1 MLSFN
6 TNALWELSFCIWPFH
21 LIINVIFY
29 IVKLKEEFALFL
41 QLTQKAK
48 GQLVSA
54 DFREQDRHG
63 MANDMR
69 SFKMRHA
76 LFAFFPFRYKQQNYS
91 REGDKQVT
99 FVYLWLKQCW
109 KQDWIQFSE
118 LF

>member
-6 TNALWELSFCIWPFH
+6 TNALWELSFCIWSFH

-29 IVKLKEEFALFL
+29 ILRLKEDFALFL

-54 DFREQDRHG
+54 DFREQDRNG
-63 MANDMR
+63 MANDMG
-69 SFKMRHA
+69 SFKMHCLLSSHSVTNDRIIHG
-76 LFAFFPFRYKQQNYS
+76 
-91 REGDKQVT
+91 EGDKQVT
-99 FVYLWLKQCW
+99 FVYLWLKQRW
-109 KQDWIQFSE
+109 KQDWIKFTE